1 VDGISFSLARIHQME
16 LNRNALLWAVCATI
30 AFLPFLALPAQGEP
44 ATCESLAHFKIDHGE
59 IDSAQAVPAGPLT
72 VNGLLSAR
80 TISVPT
86 FCRVVATLRPTA
98 DSDIKIEVWLPA
110 RWNGRLMAV
119 GNGGLAGSIAEDAMA
134 GALWPVMPQR
144 EPTRGTREGQR
155 PGIGLSDMQRRSST
169 SGGARF
175 A

>member
-1 VDGISFSLARIHQME
+1 MK
-16 LNRNALLWAVCATI
+16 LNRKTLLRAVCATI
-30 AFLPFLALPAQGEP
+30 SFLPLLCLPSQGEQ
-44 ATCESLAHFKIDHGE
+44 AACGSLAQSKIDDGE

-72 VNGLLSAR
+72 VNGLLSAS

-86 FCRVVATLRPTA
+86 FCRVVATLRPTV

-134 GALWPVMPQR
+134 GAL
-144 EPTRGTREGQR
+144 
-155 PGIGLSDMQRRSST
+155 
-169 SGGARF
+169 
-175 A
+175 